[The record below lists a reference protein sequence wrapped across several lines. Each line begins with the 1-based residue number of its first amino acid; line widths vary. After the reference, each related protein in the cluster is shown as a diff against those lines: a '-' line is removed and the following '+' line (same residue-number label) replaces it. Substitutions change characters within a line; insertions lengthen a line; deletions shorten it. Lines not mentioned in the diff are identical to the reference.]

1 MSFSQEM
8 KDFLAAYQGGQKI
21 NASRTDQD
29 YKEQLTKTAKQ
40 TYDDNEDPNSVTNQ
54 TAQAQLD
61 RLKQSIGQSAQAHAD
76 AHAQHVRS
84 MQPAPPVGSGLYP
97 TGAINPGA
105 PGPQPSPGGA
115 LPIGPSTMQTGA
127 DEYADGGLVPDDEDP
142 EDVPPQNVGA
152 VPINPINQDP
162 RLPAQPTPADA
173 STDVSARRRGLNG
186 VVAPDLVHDATKAGM
201 TYGAKEYGLMNTGA
215 VMTPAQQAR
224 ARQFAQGHGAM
235 TDEEMNAAKQAVDPE
250 GKLTDSQRNMAAL
263 GSVYQFW
270 ANKGDGEKASR
281 VAFQML
287 QHYRNA
293 SQRYAA
299 IAAHAA
305 EGGNVDLATK
315 AAMKA
320 YANVPDGND
329 LELFPNPDGGI
340 MYAVT
345 GPNGDVVSKGIATP
359 QQLAA
364 SAMGLAT
371 GGFDKAIL
379 SAAGQREEAKGA
391 VAGGGKPQTA
401 ADRGKEADL
410 VGGEVSKLKDQWAA
424 KNKDQPVDEEH
435 WAALSDT
442 AQHLFQQ
449 NPKSTP
455 SEVARAASLLMSP
468 GTKDPDKPDFK
479 ITAGEEG
486 GPATI
491 KFGNGKTMQVDDNM
505 VEQIANRRADIL
517 RKSWDDTDKKMTDA
531 EAPGFTGKASAALSD
546 ISGILGKDFDKFKGE
561 LGDVGA
567 RAWAA
572 LPDEAR
578 PRITSALEAAKRAG
592 GDAGSYMLKLI
603 TDDLKGDNGITPSKV
618 GRGLSDAAG
627 VIGGALSSGKLPSS
641 GNGAV
646 PVDDAGIP
654 M

>member
-1 MSFSQEM
+1 MSFSAEM
-8 KDFLAAYQGGQKI
+8 KDFLGAYEKGQKI

-29 YKEQLTKTAKQ
+29 YKEQLTKTSKQ
-40 TYDDNEDPNSVTNQ
+40 TYDDNEDPESVTNQ
-54 TAQAQLD
+54 TAKAQLD
-61 RLKQSIGQSAQAHAD
+61 KLKQSIGLSAQARAD
-76 AHAQHVRS
+76 AHAAHVRS
-84 MQPAPPVGSGLYP
+84 MQPPAPVNSGLYP

-105 PGPQPSPGGA
+105 PGPQPTPGGA
-115 LPIGPSTMQTGA
+115 LPIGQSTMNTGV

-142 EDVPPQNVGA
+142 EDIPAQNVGA
-152 VPINPINQDP
+152 VLINPINQDP
-162 RLPAQPTPADA
+162 RLAAQATPMGAP
-173 STDVSARRRGLNG
+173 TDVSARRRGLSG
-186 VVAPDLVHDATKAGM
+186 VISPDLIHDATRAGM
-201 TYGAKEYGLMNTGA
+201 TYGAKEYGLMSTGA
-215 VMTPAQQAR
+215 VQTPAQR
-224 ARQFAQGHGAM
+224 AKAQLFAQGHGGL
-235 TDEEMNAAKQAVDPE
+235 TDQEMDAAKKAVDPE

-270 ANKGDGEKASR
+270 ANKGEGDKASK

-305 EGGNVDLATK
+305 QGGNVDLATK

-329 LELFPNPDGGI
+329 LELMANPDGGI

-345 GPNGDVVSKGIATP
+345 GPDGNVTTKGIATP

-379 SAAGQREEAKGA
+379 SAAGSREAASGGA
-391 VAGGGKPQTA
+391 VSAGKPQA
-401 ADRGKEADL
+401 ATDRKAETEL

-424 KNKDQPVDEEH
+424 KNKDAPVDEEH
-435 WAALSDT
+435 WQGLSDA

-455 SEVARAASLLMSP
+455 GEVARAAQLLMSP
-468 GTKDPDKPDFK
+468 GTKDPEKPDFK
-479 ITAGEEG
+479 VIAGEEG
-486 GPATI
+486 APSKV
-491 KFGNGKTMQVDDNM
+491 KFGNGKTFDVDDNM
-505 VEQIANRRADIL
+505 IEQIANRRAAIS
-517 RKSWDDTDKKMTDA
+517 RKAWDETDKKMTDE
-531 EAPGFTGKASAALSD
+531 EAPGFTGKAGKAAGEMGTIVS
-546 ISGILGKDFDKFKGE
+546 KDFDKFKGE
-561 LGDVGA
+561 LGEAGA

-578 PRITSALEAAKRAG
+578 PRIASAVEKAKQIG
-592 GDAGSYMLKLI
+592 GEAGSYMLKLI
-603 TDDLKGDNGITPSKV
+603 TDDLRGDQGITPQRV
-618 GRGLSDAAG
+618 GRGMVDAAG
-627 VIGGALSSGKLPSS
+627 AVGGALS
-641 GNGAV
+641 NQGAI
-646 PVDDAGIP
+646 PVDDSDRP
-654 M
+654 L

>member
-8 KDFLAAYQGGQKI
+8 KDFLGAYQSGQKI

-40 TYDDNEDPNSVTNQ
+40 TYDDNEDPESVTNQ
-54 TAQAQLD
+54 TAKAQLD
-61 RLKQSIGQSAQAHAD
+61 KLKQGMSQSAQARAD
-76 AHAQHVRS
+76 AHAAHLRS
-84 MQPAPPVGSGLYP
+84 MQPQAPVASGLYP

-105 PGPQPSPGGA
+105 SGSQPTPGGA
-115 LPIGPSTMQTGA
+115 LPLGPSTMQTGA
-127 DEYADGGLVPDDEDP
+127 DEYAAGGLVPDEDADP
-142 EDVPPQNVGA
+142 NDADDLPPQNVGA

-162 RLPAQPTPADA
+162 RLPAPSPTMP
-173 STDVSARRRGLNG
+173 TDVSARRRGLNG
-186 VVAPDLVHDATKAGM
+186 VISPDLIHDATKAGM

-235 TDEEMNAAKQAVDPE
+235 TDEEMNAAKQAVDPKGE
-250 GKLTDSQRNMAAL
+250 LTDSQRNMAAL

-329 LELFPNPDGGI
+329 LELLPNPDGGI

-345 GPNGDVVSKGIATP
+345 GPNGDVTTKGIATP

-379 SAAGQREEAKGA
+379 SAAGQREEGKGA
-391 VAGGGKPQTA
+391 VKAGGKPQSA
-401 ADRGKEADL
+401 GDRAKEADT
-410 VGGEVSKLKDQWAA
+410 VGAEISKMKDQWVT
-424 KNKDQPVDEEH
+424 KNKDTPVDEEH
-435 WAALSDT
+435 WTELGNA
-442 AQHLFQQ
+442 AQHIYQQ
-449 NPKSTP
+449 NPKATA
-455 SEVARAASLLMSP
+455 SEVARAAQVLLVP
-468 GTKDPDKPDFK
+468 GKDPEKKDFKVTPGEDGGPSTVNFGKLKVQLDDDQLDSILNSRAARVKAATDKIDSDMEAGDKPSRTDQAVEGAK
-479 ITAGEEG
+479 QVGKGLNSYVTGG
-486 GPATI
+486 GPA
-491 KFGNGKTMQVDDNM
+491 GMLMHG
-505 VEQIANRRADIL
+505 
-517 RKSWDDTDKKMTDA
+517 A
-531 EAPGFTGKASAALSD
+531 EAVGGAVGAALSSIYGQHIPKSVVD
-546 ISGILGKDFDKFKGE
+546 AVEATKGAIKTGADYAAEGVSGRMTNKGAIPIDE
-561 LGDVGA
+561 GD
-567 RAWAA
+567 
-572 LPDEAR
+572 R
-578 PRITSALEAAKRAG
+578 PL
-592 GDAGSYMLKLI
+592 
-603 TDDLKGDNGITPSKV
+603 
-618 GRGLSDAAG
+618 
-627 VIGGALSSGKLPSS
+627 
-641 GNGAV
+641 
-646 PVDDAGIP
+646 
-654 M
+654 